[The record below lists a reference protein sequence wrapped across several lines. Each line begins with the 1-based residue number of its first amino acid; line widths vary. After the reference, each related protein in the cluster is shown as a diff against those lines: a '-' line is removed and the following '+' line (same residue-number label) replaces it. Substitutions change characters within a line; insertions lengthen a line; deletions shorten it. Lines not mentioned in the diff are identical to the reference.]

1 MIEIRNL
8 TKTFDGFKALDD
20 LNMHVRKGSI
30 YGLVGVNGSG
40 KTTLIKHLTGVYRPD
55 KGEVLADGQPV
66 YDNVGVHE
74 RMSYIADDLYF
85 FSMYNLKGFSE
96 YYRKLYPNWNQQRY
110 EEMVKQF
117 GLNET
122 QKLTKFSKG
131 MQKQAAFILAMSAMP
146 EVLVLDEPLDG
157 LDPLIRRVVIR
168 DIVEDVAE
176 REMTVLVSSHNLKDM
191 EGLCDCIGIISKGTM
206 LLERDLDDL
215 KSDVHKIQTVLPEG
229 TKAPVD
235 GLNVLFSEKRGSVD
249 MFIIR
254 GDGEEIE
261 NRFRALQPAVFDLLP
276 MTLEEIF
283 IYETGGDK
291 DEFKEILF

>member
-8 TKTFDGFKALDD
+8 TKTFDGFKALDN

-40 KTTLIKHLTGVYRPD
+40 KTTLIKHVTGVYRQD
-55 KGEVLADGQPV
+55 SGEVLVDGQPV

-74 RMSYIADDLYF
+74 RISYIADDLYF
-85 FSMYNLKGFSE
+85 FSMYNLKEFSE
-96 YYRKLYPNWNQQRY
+96 YYRKLYPNWNRERY

-157 LDPLIRRVVIR
+157 LDPLIRRIVIR

-229 TKAPVD
+229 TGAPVD
-235 GLNVLFSEKRGSVD
+235 GMNVLFSEKRGSVD

-261 NRFRALQPAVFDLLP
+261 NRFRAVQPAVFDLLP
-276 MTLEEIF
+276 MTLEEVF

>member
-20 LNMHVRKGSI
+20 LNMHVRRGSI

-55 KGEVLADGQPV
+55 KGEILVDGQPV

-96 YYRKLYPNWNQQRY
+96 YYRKLYPNWNQERY

-176 REMTVLVSSHNLKDM
+176 RGMTVLVSSHNLKDM

>member
-96 YYRKLYPNWNQQRY
+96 YCRKLYPNWNQERY

-254 GDGEEIE
+254 GDSEEIE